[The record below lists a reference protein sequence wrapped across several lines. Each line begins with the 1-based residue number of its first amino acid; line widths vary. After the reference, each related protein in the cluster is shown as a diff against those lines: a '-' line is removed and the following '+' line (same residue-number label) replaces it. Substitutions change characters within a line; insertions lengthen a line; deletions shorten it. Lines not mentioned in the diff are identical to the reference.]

1 MSTQP
6 DGVNDLISRD
16 MQAAMAVAGR
26 LGGRGR

>member
-26 LGGRGR
+26 WGGGR